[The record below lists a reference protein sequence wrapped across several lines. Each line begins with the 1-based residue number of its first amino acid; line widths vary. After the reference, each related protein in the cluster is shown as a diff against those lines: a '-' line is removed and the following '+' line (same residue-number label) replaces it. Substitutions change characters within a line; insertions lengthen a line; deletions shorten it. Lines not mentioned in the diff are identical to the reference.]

1 MFTLRNC
8 AALNFKI
15 RSLRL
20 PYVHNIK
27 AVKLYFRTVDV
38 DLHLDHLPSRTR
50 ALIKLAQLPQ
60 KNHSPNTLPFE
71 VPAPY
76 QLSPFAASSL
86 CTMSLF
92 VPVSLTGTQT
102 LAFVVPCFARSFW
115 SSSVFDNSRIESSR
129 FIRVSRRPRRRPPM
143 GPVCST
149 ASGGYAEPGS
159 DWRKAAEAW
168 GRVNDAASSSTSS
181 PSPGSGPTWRTVGS
195 CDVLIPTA
203 SPPRAVVLF
212 LGGFGAGFA
221 PRTFYSNILRQLC
234 NRADA
239 AIIAYRLPALPLPNH
254 SVEAVR
260 AASAF
265 CSTLATLRDEPS
277 NRVLGS
283 LPTVGVGHS
292 LGSKLLLLICV
303 DQAMRE
309 KLRIDGNVFMSF
321 SNARIRDAIPNAS
334 NFQSTTVSSAEVAD
348 GVRKVRQFLNSWAP
362 PNETV
367 QNVKTSIDGVLDSVS
382 GLASAFAPD
391 ATGDFVPTVEETL
404 ALAGGKYNISDNVV
418 LKFRNDTIDNGAD
431 LYRVLRSRFGESG
444 ATMWRE
450 IKGTHVT
457 PISPDFSSGSFA
469 SVGRDDWD
477 QWVQLASRGIKE
489 EVDGAVAILAA
500 FVRLEIEMAAKKGRS

>member
-1 MFTLRNC
+1 
-8 AALNFKI
+8 
-15 RSLRL
+15 
-20 PYVHNIK
+20 
-27 AVKLYFRTVDV
+27 
-38 DLHLDHLPSRTR
+38 
-50 ALIKLAQLPQ
+50 
-60 KNHSPNTLPFE
+60 
-71 VPAPY
+71 
-76 QLSPFAASSL
+76 
-86 CTMSLF
+86 
-92 VPVSLTGTQT
+92 
-102 LAFVVPCFARSFW
+102 
-115 SSSVFDNSRIESSR
+115 
-129 FIRVSRRPRRRPPM
+129 M
-143 GPVCST
+143 GPVCSTT

-159 DWRKAAEAW
+159 EWRKAAEAW
-168 GRVNDAASSSTSS
+168 SRVNDATSAS
-181 PSPGSGPTWRTVGS
+181 PPPPGSGPAWRAVGS

-203 SPPRAVVLF
+203 SQPRAVILF

-234 NRADA
+234 NKVDA

-254 SVEAVR
+254 SAEAVR

-265 CSTLATLRDEPS
+265 ASTLATLRDEPN
-277 NRVLGS
+277 NRILGS
-283 LPTVGVGHS
+283 LPTVGMGHS

-303 DQAMRE
+303 DQIMRE
-309 KLRIDGNVFMSF
+309 KLRIDGNIFMSF
-321 SNARIRDAIPNAS
+321 SNARIRDAVPS
-334 NFQSTTVSSAEVAD
+334 SSSFQSPTVSSAEVAD

-391 ATGDFVPTVEETL
+391 ATGDFVPSVEETL
-404 ALAGGKYNISDNVV
+404 ALAGSKYNVHDNLV
-418 LKFRNDTIDNGAD
+418 LKFLNDTIDNGAD

-489 EVDGAVAILAA
+489 EVDAAVTILAA
-500 FVRLEIEMAAKKGRS
+500 FVKFEMERATKKRQS